1 MIIGD
6 EKTFVT
12 LKDLDFILNF
22 PDYYNYKKKVLYIL
36 TASTFKAQFIIFVSV
51 AQWLGIYAAP
61 GKYHAI

>member
-12 LKDLDFILNF
+12 LNF
-22 PDYYNYKKKVLYIL
+22 PDYYNYKKKKSSLHINL
-36 TASTFKAQFIIFVSV
+36 ASTFKAQFIFFDSV